1 MVILPETSH
10 AVEANIANAFSR
22 HDAVED
28 PAAVA
33 AQRLS

>member
-10 AVEANIANAFSR
+10 AAEANVANAFSR

-28 PAAVA
+28 PAAVP
-33 AQRLS
+33 AQSLS